1 MRILL
6 CDDHR
11 LFIDALAVSLQSRG
25 EEVVAS
31 VTDPQDAV
39 RLAAELDVD
48 ICLVDAHFPGGDSFA
63 AVRQIL
69 DSTADTR
76 VVILSGDDDRDV
88 ISTAL
93 ASGATGFV
101 LKRASIDVILEVLQR
116 VHAGELVVR
125 AGGGP
130 AQAARRAR
138 PGDSD
143 ALLDPLTPREQEVLS
158 KLVLGENT
166 EVIAQALGIRTSTA
180 RTHIQ
185 NVMGKL
191 GVHTKVGAVAFA
203 VGNGLVPLCPPDLQ
217 DSIRAASRPQQQE
230 SPSPAA
236 RRSTTAPGPRPMT
249 DRLGRRV
256 PGSLRD
262 RATC

>member
-11 LFIDALAVSLQSRG
+11 LFSEALTASLQSRG

-31 VTDPQDAV
+31 VVEPQDAA
-39 RLAAELDVD
+39 RLAVELDVD
-48 ICLVDAHFPGGDSFA
+48 ICLMDAHFPGGDSFA

-69 DSTADTR
+69 DAAGDTR
-76 VVILSGDDDRDV
+76 VVILSADDDRDM

-93 ASGATGFV
+93 ACGATGFV
-101 LKRASIDVILEVLQR
+101 LKRANIEVILEVMQR

-125 AGGGP
+125 AGGAP
-130 AQAARRAR
+130 AHGARQAG
-138 PGDSD
+138 PGDPD
-143 ALLDPLTPREQEVLS
+143 ALIEPLTAREQEVLA
-158 KLVLGENT
+158 KLVLGQNT
-166 EVIAQALGIRTSTA
+166 EIIALAMGIRTSTA

-185 NVMGKL
+185 NVMSKL

-217 DSIRAASRPQQQE
+217 DAIRAATRPQLE
-230 SPSPAA
+230 ARPPSPQRTAVAA
-236 RRSTTAPGPRPMT
+236 SRVRT

-256 PGSLRD
+256 PAQLRD
-262 RATC
+262 RAAS

>member
-25 EEVVAS
+25 EEVVAA
-31 VTDPQDAV
+31 VTEPQDAV
-39 RLAAELDVD
+39 RLAVELDVD
-48 ICLVDAHFPGGDSFA
+48 VCLVDAHFPGGDSFA

-69 DSTADTR
+69 DSTSDTR

-101 LKRASIDVILEVLQR
+101 LKRASIDVILEVMQR

-130 AQAARRAR
+130 VHPTRRAG
-138 PGDSD
+138 PDDSE

-166 EVIAQALGIRTSTA
+166 EVIAMALGIRTSTA

-217 DSIRAASRPQQQE
+217 EAIRAASRPQQQA
-230 SPSPAA
+230 PSPAPQ
-236 RRSTTAPGPRPMT
+236 RSTAPGPRQMT

-256 PGSLRD
+256 PISLGD

>member
-11 LFIDALAVSLQSRG
+11 LFIDALAVCLQGRG
-25 EEVVAS
+25 EDVVAS
-31 VTDPQDAV
+31 VTEPQEAV

-48 ICLVDAHFPGGDSFA
+48 VCLVDAHFPGGDSFA

-69 DSTADTR
+69 DSPGATR

-125 AGGGP
+125 AGGAP
-130 AQAARRAR
+130 AHAARRAG
-138 PGDSD
+138 PAASE
-143 ALLDPLTPREQEVLS
+143 ALLDPLTPREHEVLS

-166 EVIAQALGIRTSTA
+166 EVIALALGIRTSTA

-191 GVHTKVGAVAFA
+191 GVHTKVAAVAFA

-217 DSIRAASRPQQQE
+217 DSIRAASRPQYPE
-230 SPSPAA
+230 LVSPVPPRGTVAA
-236 RRSTTAPGPRPMT
+236 GQRPMT
-249 DRLGRRV
+249 DRLGRRL
-256 PGSLRD
+256 PQPIGD
-262 RATC
+262 RAAC